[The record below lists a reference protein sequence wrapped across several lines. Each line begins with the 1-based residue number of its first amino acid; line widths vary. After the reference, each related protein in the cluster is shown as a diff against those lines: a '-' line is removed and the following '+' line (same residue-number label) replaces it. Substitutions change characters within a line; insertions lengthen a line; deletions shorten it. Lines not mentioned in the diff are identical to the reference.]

1 MSGIAWA
8 QGMGAGGAAGPSPFV
23 NLLPIALMFVILYFL
38 MIRPQQKRAREHDTM
53 VENLKR
59 GDDIVTSGG
68 IHGRIQALADKIL
81 TVEVAPNVRI
91 RLDRDQVATVVR
103 GARAEDREKSKDNKE
118 KA

>member
-8 QGMGAGGAAGPSPFV
+8 QGLGGGGAAGPSPLV

-38 MIRPQQKRAREHDTM
+38 MIRPQQKRAREHETM
-53 VENLKR
+53 VQNLKR

-68 IHGRIQALADKIL
+68 IHGRIHALADKIL

-91 RLDRDQVATVVR
+91 RLDREQVASVVR
-103 GARAEDREKSKDNKE
+103 GARPEDRDKDKNVKE

>member
-8 QGMGAGGAAGPSPFV
+8 QGAAGVPGGAPNPLV

-38 MIRPQQKRAREHDTM
+38 MIRPQQKRAREHETL
-53 VENLKR
+53 VQNLKR

-68 IHGRIQALADKIL
+68 IHGKIQAIADKIV

-91 RLDRDQVATVVR
+91 RLERDQVANVVK
-103 GARAEDREKSKDNKE
+103 ASRAEDRDKEKE